1 MPFSLHLPLPSRS
14 PDLSRALGRSEP
26 AAPAPRTDRFAFWRG
41 SLLGFASAF
50 VGHDSAHMNGMVQ
63 AKVTYLIR
71 YGIWY
76 VGHLTNL

>member
-26 AAPAPRTDRFAFWRG
+26 APAPRTDRFAFWRG
-41 SLLGFASAF
+41 GVLGFAGAF
-50 VGHDSAHMNGMVQ
+50 VVLDYVLMNGMGQ
-63 AKVTYLIR
+63 AKVTYMIR